1 MRIKKEMLSEDLQ
14 PYYGPMMAYA
24 RVLGKPWGIRLM
36 LLIARLSRGRDVDGL
51 ACEQRTIPSRSGGRD
66 IRLRI
71 YRPLGIDGPLPG
83 LLYLHGGGYMIS
95 TPEDYGAAYSRLIEA
110 APSVIVAPDYRK
122 SFEAPYPA
130 ALDDC
135 YDTLLWMRDHA
146 DELGVIPDRF
156 AVAGHSAGGG
166 LTAAVTLKA
175 TDSGDV
181 RIAFQAPI
189 YPMIDDKQTTFSSQ
203 FEAPV
208 WGAASNRLGWE
219 SYLRGLRESRLAVPA
234 YAAPARTTDYSK
246 LPPTISYVGSVD
258 PFRDEV
264 QTYVDNLRSAGVPVA
279 FELFKGAFHGFE
291 ITAPESGVGQAAWA
305 FMMAQYRE
313 YVGRY
318 F

>member
-1 MRIKKEMLSEDLQ
+1 MRIKKKMLSQDLQ
-14 PYYGPMMAYA
+14 KYYGPMMVYA
-24 RVLGKPWGIRLM
+24 RLLSRPWIIRLM
-36 LLIARLSRGRDVDGL
+36 NRLAGFTRGRDVAGL
-51 ACEQRTIPSRSGGRD
+51 ACEERIIPSRSGGRD
-66 IRLRI
+66 IRVRI
-71 YRPLGIDGPLPG
+71 YKPLMIDGPLPG
-83 LLYLHGGGYMIS
+83 LLYIHGGGYMIS
-95 TPEDYGAAYSRLIEA
+95 TPEDYGAAYTRLIEA

-146 DELGVIPDRF
+146 GELGIIPGRF

-175 TDSGDV
+175 RDTGEV

-189 YPMIDDKQTTFSSQ
+189 YPMIDDKQTTYSSQ

-208 WGAASNRLGWE
+208 WAAAPNRLGWE
-219 SYLRGLRESRLAVPA
+219 SYLRGLRESGSAVPA

-264 QTYVDNLRSAGVPVA
+264 QAYVDNLRTAGVPVA

-291 ITAPESGVGQAAWA
+291 LTAPDSEVGQAAWA
-305 FMMAQYRE
+305 FLMAQYRE
-313 YVGRY
+313 YIGQY